1 MVRGTGTA
9 LSKARKIRGVQDPA
23 FSQVTNG
30 VAPAATG
37 AVALDGS
44 VPGGLAPV
52 HDGGRPPGAAAP
64 GLASRRALKNWRVRS
79 RLFLLVVIPTVTAVA
94 AGGIFIASSV
104 QSALV
109 YGRVQTLANL
119 SGKITGL
126 VQALQNEREDT
137 VRFIV
142 LGNGNGG
149 RGASPSSPI

>member
-1 MVRGTGTA
+1 TA
-9 LSKARKIRGVQDPA
+9 LDSSA
-23 FSQVTNG
+23 
-30 VAPAATG
+30 
-37 AVALDGS
+37 
-44 VPGGLAPV
+44 PGGLSPV
-52 HDGGRPPGAAAP
+52 RDGGQPPGADSVP
-64 GLASRRALKNWRVRS
+64 RPDSRRALKNWRVRS

-137 VRFIV
+137 VRFV
-142 LGNGNGG
+142 VMGSGNGG
-149 RGASPSSPI
+149 RGASASS